1 MQTLH
6 PDIERL
12 SAYLEGELS
21 PAEAQEL
28 QAHLDAC
35 PACREDLAQ
44 FQAMLA
50 DLKSLPTLSA
60 PPDFVGK
67 VMERV
72 EREPVPVLSLGVV
85 WWKKLM
91 GWKFLAPVA
100 VAMLALFMIRQPEQ
114 KNLELPSLQQAEKIA
129 ANDLQ
134 APPGA
139 ESELGGLHERVESAP
154 PQAAAPS
161 APAMQDSAAMP
172 RGDVAAPDTGEEREA
187 RPASANGFAPAPE
200 ASAGFLPD
208 APVDRSAERLDAK
221 AAPRP
226 PQDLAKLAVKDN
238 QLSLDKGMGIASIGN
253 RGAGLGGGG
262 AGQGYG
268 AGMGTLGTSGRSGSG
283 PANAGADR
291 NEAAAQKGAAE
302 RQRLE
307 ASTLAAGVAD
317 DRLSEEAV
325 AGAKKEESRDESG
338 KQPVRARENR
348 PVPSAADESDLAP
361 AAVGRLTG
369 DKTTAK
375 VAEKKSASAPS
386 QAEPT
391 TAARAE
397 PVRTQPLKELQT
409 SSESSGSPR
418 SSAAPGARPAPAK
431 APEAGYA
438 PAPPATTS
446 VTRSPKDDSAQV
458 APAKPRSLAQD
469 MEEQGEAA
477 KAGASGEAPTE
488 EIYLYDGSA
497 ESTES
502 LLSRRKAKTS
512 PVVLSDPE
520 RVPDAVIVV
529 GNSRN
534 VVRELR
540 RLVVE
545 QRGVAGT
552 AQALPNGRQRIV
564 IQLPPNAYGPLVKA
578 IQKSMT
584 LGATPP
590 PASPELQR
598 IWIEILP

>member
-12 SAYLEGELS
+12 SAFLEGELS
-21 PAEAQEL
+21 PAEAQGL

-50 DLKSLPTLSA
+50 DLKSLPTLTA
-60 PPDFVGK
+60 PPNFVGK
-67 VMERV
+67 VMARV
-72 EREPVPVLSLGVV
+72 EREPVPVLSLGAV

-91 GWKFLAPVA
+91 GWKILAPVA

-114 KNLELPSLQQAEKIA
+114 KNLELPSLKQAEKIA

-139 ESELGGLHERVESAP
+139 ESELGGLSGRAEPAP
-154 PQAAAPS
+154 PQAAAPA
-161 APAMQDSAAMP
+161 APALQDSAAMP
-172 RGDVAAPDTGEEREA
+172 RGDVAAPDTGEGKETRSA
-187 RPASANGFAPAPE
+187 NANGFAPAPE
-200 ASAGFLPD
+200 ASVGFLPD
-208 APVDRSAERLDAK
+208 APVDRPAERLDAK

-226 PQDLAKLAVKDN
+226 AQDLAKSAVKDN
-238 QLSLDKGMGIASIGN
+238 QLNLDNSTGIAGSIGN

-262 AGQGYG
+262 AGVGYG
-268 AGMGTLGTSGRSGSG
+268 AGMGTLGTSGRGGSG
-283 PANAGADR
+283 PANAGADSD
-291 NEAAAQKGAAE
+291 EVAAQKGASE
-302 RQRLE
+302 RQRLD
-307 ASTLAAGVAD
+307 ASTLAAGAAD

-325 AGAKKEESRDESG
+325 AGAKKEESRNESG
-338 KQPVRARENR
+338 KQQVRARENR
-348 PVPSAADESDLAP
+348 PEPSAVDESDLAP
-361 AAVGRLTG
+361 AEVARMTG
-369 DKTTAK
+369 DKVTAK
-375 VAEKKSASAPS
+375 VAEKKSAGTPPQAAP
-386 QAEPT
+386 T
-391 TAARAE
+391 LAE
-397 PVRTQPLKELQT
+397 PVRAELTKEQQT
-409 SSESSGSPR
+409 KLDSAMVPR
-418 SSAAPGARPAPAK
+418 SGAAPGARPAPVK
-431 APEAGYA
+431 TPEAGYA

-446 VTRSPKDDSAQV
+446 ATRSPKDNGAPV

-469 MEEQGEAA
+469 MEAQGEAA
-477 KAGASGEAPTE
+477 KAAASGEAPTE
-488 EIYLYDGSA
+488 EIYQYDGSA
-497 ESTES
+497 ETTES
-502 LLSRRKAKTS
+502 LLNRRKAKSS
-512 PVVLSDPE
+512 PVVLTDPE

-529 GNSRN
+529 ANGRN

-552 AQALPNGRQRIV
+552 AEALPNGRQRIV

-578 IQKSMT
+578 VQKSMT

>member
-12 SAYLEGELS
+12 SAFLEGELS
-21 PAEAQEL
+21 PAEAQGL

-50 DLKSLPTLSA
+50 DLKSLPTLTA
-60 PPDFVGK
+60 PPNFVGK
-67 VMERV
+67 VMARV
-72 EREPVPVLSLGVV
+72 EREPVPVLSLGAV

-114 KNLELPSLQQAEKIA
+114 KNLELPSLKQAEKIA

-139 ESELGGLHERVESAP
+139 DSELGELAGRAEPAP

-172 RGDVAAPDTGEEREA
+172 RGDVAAPDTGEGNETRA
-187 RPASANGFAPAPE
+187 ASANGFAPAPE
-200 ASAGFLPD
+200 ASVGFLPE
-208 APVDRSAERLDAK
+208 APADRPGERADTK
-221 AAPRP
+221 APRP
-226 PQDLAKLAVKDN
+226 AQDPPKFAVKDN
-238 QLSLDKGMGIASIGN
+238 LLNLDSSTGIAGSVGN
-253 RGAGLGGGG
+253 RGVGLGGGG
-262 AGQGYG
+262 AGVGYG
-268 AGMGTLGTSGRSGSG
+268 AGMGTMGTSGRGGSG

-291 NEAAAQKGAAE
+291 DDAAAPKGASE

-307 ASTLAAGVAD
+307 ASTLAAGAAD
-317 DRLSEEAV
+317 DRLSEAAV

-338 KQPVRARENR
+338 KQQVRARENR
-348 PVPSAADESDLAP
+348 PEPSAADESDLSP
-361 AAVGRLTG
+361 AAVGRMTG
-369 DKTTAK
+369 DKVTAK
-375 VAEKKSASAPS
+375 VAEKKSASTPPQAAP
-386 QAEPT
+386 T
-391 TAARAE
+391 LAE
-397 PVRTQPLKELQT
+397 PVRAEPAKEQQT
-409 SSESSGSPR
+409 KPDSVVVPR
-418 SSAAPGARPAPAK
+418 SRAAARPVPVET
-431 APEAGYA
+431 PEAGYA
-438 PAPPATTS
+438 PAPPTTTS
-446 VTRSPKDDSAQV
+446 ATRSPKDNGAQV

-469 MEEQGEAA
+469 MEAQGEAA
-477 KAGASGEAPTE
+477 KAAASGEAPTE
-488 EIYLYDGSA
+488 GVYQYDGSA
-497 ESTES
+497 ETTEA
-502 LLSRRKAKTS
+502 LLSRRKAKSS
-512 PVVLSDPE
+512 PVVLTE
-520 RVPDAVIVV
+520 LGRVPDAVIVV
-529 GNSRN
+529 ANGRN

-552 AQALPNGRQRIV
+552 AEALPNGRQRIV